1 MFNFDIFCL
10 HKICFFG
17 LEDEEENN
25 IVIEEHINRYYPSEI
40 VMER

>member
-1 MFNFDIFCL
+1 MFKFDIFCL

-25 IVIEEHINRYYPSEI
+25 IIIEEHIHRPYPSEI
-40 VMER
+40 LMKR